1 MSAPGAWRP
10 SYRLSDLWRA
20 PLHDFPVRDEILYQ
34 YLPLRADMHVLEVG
48 PGSGFTA
55 FRWAPRLARLTL
67 LDVAPGNIARLRAA
81 LGEVPNLDFVCA
93 DICKPDLAAALT
105 SRFDA
110 LYCIEVL
117 EFVPDPGAALRN
129 MAALVRPGAPVLIQF
144 PNYLPPRNPGISYF
158 ATRADLAQQMAEAGF
173 AEWPVYALRLTPHA
187 QRLYNAFHERPLALY
202 RRLRRPGGQARPLAY
217 DQTWAYQRERGLDP
231 FKLVVHAAWMLLLA
245 AMRVRGDCFECRL
258 LGDEILNQNLLLLAR
273 R

>member
-1 MSAPGAWRP
+1 MSRARAWRP

-20 PLHDFPVRDEILYQ
+20 PLHDFPIRDEILYQ
-34 YLPLRADMHVLEVG
+34 YLPLRPDMHVLEVG

-55 FRWAPRLARLTL
+55 FRWAPQLARLTL

-81 LGEVPNLDFVCA
+81 LGGVPNLDFVCA
-93 DICKPDLAAALT
+93 DICKPDLAGVLA

-117 EFVPDPGAALRN
+117 ELVPDPGAALRN

-144 PNYLPPRNPGISYF
+144 PNYPPPRNPGISYF
-158 ATRADLAQQMAEAGF
+158 ATRAELAQHMAEAGF
-173 AEWPVYALRLTPHA
+173 SEWSPHALRLTPHA

-202 RRLRRPGGQARPLAY
+202 RRLRRRGGQDHPLVY
-217 DQTWAYQRERGLDP
+217 DQTWAYQRGRGLGP
-231 FKLVVHAAWMLLLA
+231 YKLALHTAWMILSA
-245 AMRVRGDCFECRL
+245 AMRAQGDCFERIPL
-258 LGDEILNQNLLLLAR
+258 ADDILNQNLLLLAR